1 MGEGIRDFAD
11 LEIYQTGYKLAL
23 MVYQVSQSLPETERY
38 GLLSQMRRAA
48 VSIPANIAEGYGRR
62 SSAAEFKNFLRMA
75 LGSANEMVVLLSLTK
90 DLGYTNQG
98 KVQEVIQA
106 YDSLGKQIY
115 RLMQVWK

>member
-1 MGEGIRDFAD
+1 
-11 LEIYQTGYKLAL
+11 
-23 MVYQVSQSLPETERY
+23 
-38 GLLSQMRRAA
+38 
-48 VSIPANIAEGYGRR
+48 
-62 SSAAEFKNFLRMA
+62 MA
-75 LGSANEMVVLLSLTK
+75 LGSANEMAVLLSLTK